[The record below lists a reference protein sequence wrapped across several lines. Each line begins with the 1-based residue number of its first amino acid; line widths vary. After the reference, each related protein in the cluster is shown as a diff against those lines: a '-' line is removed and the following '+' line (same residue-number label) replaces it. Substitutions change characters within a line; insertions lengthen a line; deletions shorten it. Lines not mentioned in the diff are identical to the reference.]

1 MDLLLASLE
10 ASRGDTAAVEV
21 VERKGL
27 GHPDTICDALVEE
40 LSIALSRFY
49 LDRFETILHHNVDK
63 ALLWGGRSAPA
74 FGGGEVLEPFEVFLA
89 GRAVERYRGVQIPI
103 QELAAES
110 GGSWLRTHLRLPDLT
125 RPPRLHSLVR
135 PGSPDLMDI
144 FQRRRP
150 GSSPANDTSCG
161 VGYAP
166 ASRLER
172 AVLSVERRLN
182 SPAVREGFPYVGSDV
197 KVLGVRR
204 GHAIDLTVAC
214 AMVDAH
220 VQDLGQY
227 RECREQVANL
237 VREAALEVAD
247 MELAVAVN
255 AGDDLEKGNVYLTV
269 TGTSAEM
276 GDDGSAGRGN
286 RFGGLITPGRPM
298 TMESVAGKNPVTHV
312 GKVYNVLAHLI
323 AEDLVRQVSAVT
335 GAECCLVSRIGH
347 RLQDPQ
353 LVQVKLAGERSPEHF
368 REEVANVVNRHLAAA
383 DGLWHQLLERTYP
396 IY

>member
-27 GHPDTICDALVEE
+27 GHPDTICDALAEE

-63 ALLWGGRSAPA
+63 ALLWGGTSAPA
-74 FGGGEVLEPFEVFLA
+74 FGGGEVVEPFEVFLA

-103 QELAAES
+103 QQFAEEGAKS
-110 GGSWLRTHLRLPDLT
+110 CLRHLRLWNPA
-125 RPPRLHSLVR
+125 RPPRIRCLVR
-135 PGSPDLMDI
+135 PGSAELMEI

-166 ASRLER
+166 ASRLEL
-172 AVLSVERRLN
+172 AVLAVERRLN

-204 GHAIDLTVAC
+204 GHAIDLTLAC

-220 VQDLGQY
+220 VQDLDQY
-227 RECREQVANL
+227 RECRMHVANL
-237 VREAALEVAD
+237 ARAAVLEVAD
-247 MELAVAVN
+247 MDLAVTVN
-255 AGDDLEKGNVYLTV
+255 AGDDLEEGNVYLTV
-269 TGTSAEM
+269 TGSSAEM

-323 AEDLVRQVSAVT
+323 AEDVVRQIPQIT

-347 RLQDPQ
+347 PLQDPQ
-353 LVQVKLAGERSPEHF
+353 LVHVKLTGERSPELF
-368 REEVANVVNRHLAAA
+368 RAEIANIVNRHLLASES
-383 DGLWHQLLERTYP
+383 LWHQLLERKYP